1 MDHRDRLGRGGQH
14 PPLGLLVGDPRTPRP
29 AERRGPQPTRGL
41 VTAATLLDQLL
52 LGSLEAQLKQVYAPY
67 NVAWQGARNLLFTS
81 LLILGVAGMAAWL
94 LTTRAAI
101 RRPTWAALLGTVLVL
116 LGLAV
121 ALTLL
126 TAREY
131 GQTLVPT
138 WLGLLN
144 LLPPAIGLIATARL
158 WRPGFQRL

>member
-1 MDHRDRLGRGGQH
+1 
-14 PPLGLLVGDPRTPRP
+14 
-29 AERRGPQPTRGL
+29 
-41 VTAATLLDQLL
+41 
-52 LGSLEAQLKQVYAPY
+52 
-67 NVAWQGARNLLFTS
+67 
-81 LLILGVAGMAAWL
+81 MAAWL

-126 TAREY
+126 TARQY

>member
-1 MDHRDRLGRGGQH
+1 MTMTTTTHRPG
-14 PPLGLLVGDPRTPRP
+14 VARP
-29 AERRGPQPTRGL
+29 AALPTLGIGLAASGL

-52 LGSLEAQLKQVYAPY
+52 FGSLEAPLEQVYAPY
-67 NVAWQGARNLLFTS
+67 NVARQGARTLPFTG
-81 LLILGVAGMAAWL
+81 LLILGVAGMAGWL
-94 LTTRAAI
+94 LTIRAAI
-101 RRPTWAALLGTVLVL
+101 RRPTWAALLGTALVL

-158 WRPGFQRL
+158 WRPRSTNRVDSSFAGR

>member
-1 MDHRDRLGRGGQH
+1 
-14 PPLGLLVGDPRTPRP
+14 
-29 AERRGPQPTRGL
+29 
-41 VTAATLLDQLL
+41 
-52 LGSLEAQLKQVYAPY
+52 VYAPY
-67 NVAWQGARNLLFTS
+67 NVAWKGARTILFTG
-81 LLILGVAGMAAWL
+81 LLILGVAGMAGWL
-94 LTTRAAI
+94 LTIRAAI
-101 RRPTWAALLGTVLVL
+101 RRPTWAALLGTALVL

-158 WRPGFQRL
+158 WRPRSTNRVDSSFAGR